1 MAFSPVPPARS
12 YSGVGPKQPRK
23 QGGWVTNCCALLTY
37 SRQELL
43 DIWTHNSN
51 SFIADLRLIPEISRT
66 PEAAHSP
73 RLGGSAHRRR
83 RDRKQRRGQSKPP
96 ADLQNYASSV
106 SLSCVDDEGETAD
119 GWKVMITTDDYSY
132 DCADS
137 LSLHG
142 YGVGYYSFCILDS
155 FFSSDPLYFCEN
167 SSGQQ
172 SDEVSISISDR
183 SVILEIPAL
192 PVRAGSNVT
201 LRCRNHRGS
210 KVEAY
215 FFING
220 SHVGAEHKSELII
233 TNVQKSDEGV
243 YSCSVG
249 VDEESLKSFLRVR
262 EPAVTPS
269 SSLVPFSSSLP
280 PPPHF
285 CLY

>member
-1 MAFSPVPPARS
+1 MKAPSVSLLLGVCVLLLSALAVSAVSLQVSP
-12 YSGVGPKQPRK
+12 
-23 QGGWVTNCCALLTY
+23 N
-37 SRQELL
+37 
-43 DIWTHNSN
+43 
-51 SFIADLRLIPEISRT
+51 
-66 PEAAHSP
+66 
-73 RLGGSAHRRR
+73 
-83 RDRKQRRGQSKPP
+83 
-96 ADLQNYASSV
+96 LQQIFKKYASSV
-106 SLSCVDDEGETAD
+106 SLSCVDDDGQTAD

-137 LSLHG
+137 PSWYG

-155 FFSSDPLYFCEN
+155 FFSSDHFYFCEN

-172 SDEVSISISDR
+172 SDEVSISISGTRSELSLCDTALLVDLCLCITLLCLCWSDR

-210 KVEAY
+210 TVEAY

-220 SHVGAEHKSELII
+220 SHVGPEHQSELII

-249 VDEESLKSFLRVR
+249 VDKESLKSFLRVR
-262 EPAVTPS
+262 EPAATS
-269 SSLVPFSSSLP
+269 SFSP
-280 PPPHF
+280 PPPF
-285 CLY
+285 LPPCLLLLLLFPLCLY

>member
-1 MAFSPVPPARS
+1 MKTPAVSLLLGVCVLLLSALAVSAVSLQVSP
-12 YSGVGPKQPRK
+12 
-23 QGGWVTNCCALLTY
+23 N
-37 SRQELL
+37 
-43 DIWTHNSN
+43 
-51 SFIADLRLIPEISRT
+51 
-66 PEAAHSP
+66 
-73 RLGGSAHRRR
+73 
-83 RDRKQRRGQSKPP
+83 
-96 ADLQNYASSV
+96 LQQIFKNYASSV

-233 TNVQKSDEGV
+233 TNVQRSDEGV
-243 YSCSVG
+243 YLCSVG

-269 SSLVPFSSSLP
+269 SSPRPPFLP
-280 PPPHF
+280 PFLLLLTF

>member
-1 MAFSPVPPARS
+1 MKAPSVSLLLGVCVLLLSALAVSAVSLQVSP
-12 YSGVGPKQPRK
+12 
-23 QGGWVTNCCALLTY
+23 N
-37 SRQELL
+37 
-43 DIWTHNSN
+43 
-51 SFIADLRLIPEISRT
+51 
-66 PEAAHSP
+66 
-73 RLGGSAHRRR
+73 
-83 RDRKQRRGQSKPP
+83 
-96 ADLQNYASSV
+96 LQQIFKKYASSV
-106 SLSCVDDEGETAD
+106 SLSCVDDDGQTAD

-137 LSLHG
+137 PSWYG

-155 FFSSDPLYFCEN
+155 FFSSDHFYFCEN

-210 KVEAY
+210 TVEAY

-220 SHVGAEHKSELII
+220 SHVGPEHQSELII

-249 VDEESLKSFLRVR
+249 VDKESLKSFLRVR
-262 EPAVTPS
+262 EPAATS
-269 SSLVPFSSSLP
+269 SFSP
-280 PPPHF
+280 PPPF
-285 CLY
+285 LPPCLLLLLLFPLCLY